1 VRPANAVSILARA
14 EARALRFACKLASG
28 LRKTHPAREP
38 ARDHIAFGRAA
49 LAAAEISPIGQLLA
63 SIREPL

>member
-1 VRPANAVSILARA
+1 
-14 EARALRFACKLASG
+14 LRFACKLASG
-28 LRKTHPAREP
+28 LRKTRPAREP

-63 SIREPL
+63 SIREPR